1 MKQILLVDDLADALV
16 MLQSAILTAFG
27 SIPCT
32 LARSV
37 CQALAVLD
45 SADNEGIRFDLAL
58 VD

>member
-37 CQALAVLD
+37 
-45 SADNEGIRFDLAL
+45 
-58 VD
+58 